1 MHRLTAQRKDFEKR
15 PLIFKRIFM
24 ACSSSRTVL
33 VPSWNYKVR
42 QDIKR
47 CNITRWLCAFIT
59 TVVSVYLCLW
69 MLVLITAQ
77 NLRPL
82 RGESNLLFFLCKI
95 LSFSWDVFV
104 FSGKEIID
112 KSISIPLCSWIN
124 SDVKLLLNN
133 YFSTVVCLIQ
143 GNHAV
148 KVIWIKWQSFVISA
162 TWIQFPL
169 VFVVW
174 VSYVL

>member
-1 MHRLTAQRKDFEKR
+1 MSSAGVNRHQLWIHDTELNLVKFRKVLFDVGDGVVTAEFLWTDSQPYRNSVWFTFFSQCHKVQCTTLTAQRKDFEKR

-24 ACSSSRTVL
+24 ACSSIRTVL

-82 RGESNLLFFLCKI
+82 RGESNLFYFFFVKFWASVTMFLF
-95 LSFSWDVFV
+95 S
-104 FSGKEIID
+104 
-112 KSISIPLCSWIN
+112 P
-124 SDVKLLLNN
+124 VKKL
-133 YFSTVVCLIQ
+133 
-143 GNHAV
+143 
-148 KVIWIKWQSFVISA
+148 
-162 TWIQFPL
+162 
-169 VFVVW
+169 
-174 VSYVL
+174 